1 MRHELGLSGTAR
13 VEDILLAAK
22 RIGLRAKTGGIDLQ
36 RAAAGKAPLPCILET
51 HVAAAP
57 DGNIRHTGAAATP
70 NTAAAALDG
79 RGAAP
84 VLAPAPV
91 PAQPAFIIL
100 ARFEGE
106 SDSAQALIHD
116 PAEARPESVRM
127 AELQHR
133 LTGRAIFITSRA
145 QLAAELTRF
154 DFTWFVPAIVKYRRL
169 LGEALLAS
177 LFIQIFALL
186 TPLFFQVV
194 MDKVLVH
201 KGIST
206 LTVLAIGLTAVVI
219 FESLLS
225 ALRNYV
231 FSHTTS
237 RIDVELG
244 AQLFRH
250 LLNLPLAYFEARRV
264 GDSVARVRELEN
276 IRQFLTGHALT
287 SIIDFC
293 FTFVF
298 LAVMLYYSPLLTLV
312 VVISIPCYII
322 LMALAMPA
330 FRRRLDEKFARGAE
344 NQSFLVEAVTNIQ
357 TLKAGATE
365 PQAVK
370 RWDE

>member
-1 MRHELGLSGTAR
+1 MPLSQATEDAVVPDSGLTCFALLARFHGKAVDPDQVRHELGLSAPAR
-13 VEDILLAAK
+13 IEDILLAAK
-22 RIGLRAKTGGIDLQ
+22 RITLRAKTGAIDLQ
-36 RAAAGKAPLPCILET
+36 RAAAGKLALPCILET
-51 HVAAAP
+51 HTVGAETAVP
-57 DGNIRHTGAAATP
+57 GAAEVAV
-70 NTAAAALDG
+70 A
-79 RGAAP
+79 
-84 VLAPAPV
+84 VPV
-91 PAQPAFIIL
+91 PSAFIIL
-100 ARFEGE
+100 ARIERGA
-106 SDSAQALIHD
+106 DGKDGAAQALIHD
-116 PAEARPESVRM
+116 PLEARPQSIPL
-127 AELQHR
+127 AELNKR

-219 FESLLS
+219 FESILS

-276 IRQFLTGHALT
+276 IR
-287 SIIDFC
+287 
-293 FTFVF
+293 
-298 LAVMLYYSPLLTLV
+298 
-312 VVISIPCYII
+312 
-322 LMALAMPA
+322 
-330 FRRRLDEKFARGAE
+330 
-344 NQSFLVEAVTNIQ
+344 
-357 TLKAGATE
+357 
-365 PQAVK
+365 
-370 RWDE
+370 